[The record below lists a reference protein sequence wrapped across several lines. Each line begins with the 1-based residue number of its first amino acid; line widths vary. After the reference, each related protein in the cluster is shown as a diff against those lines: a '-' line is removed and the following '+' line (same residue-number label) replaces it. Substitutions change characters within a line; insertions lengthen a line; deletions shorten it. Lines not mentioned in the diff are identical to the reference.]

1 MSDLSAIVRQLKK
14 ERANVKQRVARLDEA
29 LGALKHF
36 DGGSS
41 THPRRRLSLAARKR
55 IAAAQRARWAK
66 AKKEKAG

>member
-1 MSDLSAIVRQLKK
+1 MPDLSAVVRQLKK
-14 ERANVKQRVARLDEA
+14 ERANAQQLVARLDEA
-29 LGALKHF
+29 LRVLKHL
-36 DGGSS
+36 GRGSS